1 MKIKSLL
8 SALFSLPKTIYVN
21 FRYLPL
27 PQAIKFPVWCHW
39 NSWVTGDGE
48 LIIDKPQTASI
59 RLGSA
64 SSKFPSQKFAL
75 CLTGVLRF
83 KGAASIGTG
92 TKMLVEG
99 NLTVGERF
107 ACSGGG
113 IIDCKAES
121 SFGDD
126 VLIGHCCN
134 FMDCDGHPIMIDGE
148 VINEDAGYHI
158 GNHVW
163 LGRECLVLKGAE
175 TCDNIVFG
183 ARSVVRGK
191 YTTCNAI
198 YVGSP
203 AKLKKEN
210 IMWSH

>member
-113 IIDCKAES
+113 
-121 SFGDD
+121 
-126 VLIGHCCN
+126 
-134 FMDCDGHPIMIDGE
+134 
-148 VINEDAGYHI
+148 Y
-158 GNHVW
+158 
-163 LGRECLVLKGAE
+163 
-175 TCDNIVFG
+175 
-183 ARSVVRGK
+183 
-191 YTTCNAI
+191 Y
-198 YVGSP
+198 
-203 AKLKKEN
+203 
-210 IMWSH
+210 